1 MTWPFSWPSRLTKY
15 SRYMPGLHIEHAY
28 KEFKFVYVIDPN
40 VTDFITVEDFDH
52 WCQVNFCYFFGDTV
66 ILLYGAFTPT
76 NKALLLSFLDCRNLF
91 NSNIMHASEKVSA
104 IKKRQQQRLICGRK
118 SSI

>member
-1 MTWPFSWPSRLTKY
+1 MTWPFTWPSRLTKY

-52 WCQVNFCYFFGDTV
+52 WCQVNFCYFFGDTLWYTRWENRWESNSIGGIYAIV
-66 ILLYGAFTPT
+66 ICT
-76 NKALLLSFLDCRNLF
+76 N
-91 NSNIMHASEKVSA
+91 SEDSA
-104 IKKRQQQRLICGRK
+104 IMAQLTFKMI
-118 SSI
+118 